1 MEAENRNRDDRR
13 PRILVIEDEDRISR
27 FIVKGLNAD
36 GHDVVAVQDG
46 EVGLFMA
53 STEPFDAVVLDLG
66 LPSTSG
72 LEVLKALKHSSP
84 TLPIV
89 VLTGHDQPAVRRECI
104 EAGAAAFITKPLVVT
119 EFRAEVRA
127 VLSKRTA

>member
-1 MEAENRNRDDRR
+1 METEDRKPYGR
-13 PRILVIEDEDRISR
+13 TSRILVIEDEDRISR
-27 FIVKGLNAD
+27 FIVEGLEAD

-53 STEPFDAVVLDLG
+53 STETFDAVVLDLG

-72 LEVLKALKHSSP
+72 LEVLKSLKHSSP

-89 VLTGHDQPAVRRECI
+89 VLTGYDDPAVRRQCI
-104 EAGAAAFITKPLVVT
+104 EAGAAAFVAKPLVIT
-119 EFRAEVRA
+119 DFRAEVRA